1 MRLPRSVCTNRTV
14 LLNLFHLQG
23 PLWRIYLQ
31 VFLCLSRGGCRWG
44 AADDNQSN
52 LLWLCSSCSESWA
65 KTPGGAYAYPGLAT
79 CLPHKGG
86 GVRLSAL
93 LNKSVEDRIV
103 FMRQNCVCDNCAKM
117 ITFLNFV
124 SHFQH
129 ARLLIVLTNI
139 IIYFTEKSKLTGL

>member
-1 MRLPRSVCTNRTV
+1 MAVAVGALQMIISPICCGCVHHAA
-14 LLNLFHLQG
+14 NLGLR
-23 PLWRIYLQ
+23 PLAEPI
-31 VFLCLSRGGCRWG
+31 
-44 AADDNQSN
+44 
-52 LLWLCSSCSESWA
+52 
-65 KTPGGAYAYPGLAT
+65 PIPGLAT

-103 FMRQNCVCDNCAKM
+103 FMRQNCVCDNCANM
-117 ITFLNFV
+117 VTFLNFV